1 MEEKTILKLALF
13 VSLGGILLL
22 YYLSSGIDFD
32 AVKGIEE
39 IPENQEIK
47 VIGKLGRVVEK
58 DEVAFLELWRE
69 KIEKIP
75 VVLFKDNNISL
86 RKGDY
91 VEITGTVEDYQGKKE
106 IIGNKVVKK

>member
-69 KIEKIP
+69 KIEKIDIKKTGN
-75 VVLFKDNNISL
+75 FKFMAPLLWYKSFFTT
-86 RKGDY
+86 Y
-91 VEITGTVEDYQGKKE
+91 
-106 IIGNKVVKK
+106 NKI